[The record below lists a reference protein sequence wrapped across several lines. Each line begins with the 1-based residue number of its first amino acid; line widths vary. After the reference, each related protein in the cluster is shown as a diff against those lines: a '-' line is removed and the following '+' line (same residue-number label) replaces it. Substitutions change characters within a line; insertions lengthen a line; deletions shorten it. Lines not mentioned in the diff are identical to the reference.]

1 MKSIKLSIVAALLAT
16 TSVVSSVSA
25 DELEVSANAALTS
38 HYVWRG
44 MSQSDNLPAVQ
55 GGVDLAYKGA
65 YIGVW
70 GSNVD
75 FDNTETS
82 AEFDV
87 YAGYAGEVDK
97 FSYDVGLIQIM
108 YPGDTKNLNF
118 AEAYLSLG
126 YDFTVVAVSAT
137 YNLGI
142 DADAPGVDN
151 FGDAYEFGVSVPL
164 PMEISLDGTYG
175 NYDNKGVSGATT
187 NSWGNYYS
195 VSLSKSFGKFDAS
208 IAYTGMDYDV
218 ATNGRE
224 GDGSDDFVVAT
235 IGTSF

>member
-16 TSVVSSVSA
+16 TGVVSSASA
-25 DELEVSANAALTS
+25 SDVEVSANMALTS

-55 GGVDLAYKGA
+55 GGVDLGYKGA

-82 AEFDV
+82 TEFDI
-87 YAGYAGEVDK
+87 YAGYAGEIDK
-97 FSYDVGLIQIM
+97 FSYDVGVIQFM
-108 YPGDTKNLNF
+108 YPGDTDNLNF
-118 AEAYLSLG
+118 AEAYLGLG
-126 YDFTVVAVSAT
+126 YDFDVLSVSAQ
-137 YNLGI
+137 YSLGI
-142 DADAPGVDN
+142 DADAPGVSD
-151 FGDAYEFGVSVPL
+151 FGDAWEVGVSVPL
-164 PMEISLDGTYG
+164 PMDVTLDGTYG
-175 NYDNKGVSGATT
+175 NYEDDAKSYGD
-187 NSWGNYYS
+187 YYS
-195 VSLSKSFGKFDAS
+195 VSVSKTFGKFDVS
-208 IAYTGMDYDV
+208 LAYTGMDYDSS
-218 ATNGRE
+218 TGGRD